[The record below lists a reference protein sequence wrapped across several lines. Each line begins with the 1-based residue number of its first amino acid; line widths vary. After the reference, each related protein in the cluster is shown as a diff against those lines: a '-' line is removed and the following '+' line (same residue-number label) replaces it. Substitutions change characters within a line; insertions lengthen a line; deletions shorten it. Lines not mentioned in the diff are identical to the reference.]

1 MKIYWY
7 AFLCGLLLFPALCRG
22 QDYDWQPISPQD
34 MQFKEIAGYP
44 GAPAVLLYHADY
56 ITYVSDYDQTEFI
69 YNRIKVLTDAG
80 KAYADVEIPLA
91 PWIKIRDLQART
103 IQPDGNIFELSSKP
117 FEKVILK
124 NRDFKFLAEAFTLPN
139 VMVGTII
146 EYRFKLQS
154 SWISSNEWILEHDLF
169 TVNEHFLFKHA
180 GPFAMSFVVSGSTA
194 KPEKKNETYELE
206 LTNVPPFRSEEQ
218 MPPADN
224 YKASVQFFYGKTDT
238 AGMREF
244 WTQTARSWSL
254 GADNFIGYHRVIR
267 DAAAAAI
274 GSATDPEEKLRKLY
288 ARVQEIRN
296 LYWERERSNQ
306 EEKKEQIK
314 ENTSVVDVLKHG
326 YGNSY
331 GISALFVAMA
341 RASGFNASL
350 ILVASRERLFYR
362 PEFLDSSQYNWT
374 LAGVTLQGKS
384 LLLDPATKFCPF
396 GLVRWPHTAT
406 SALKLEKD
414 TWNFIVMPS
423 LGQDRAV
430 VTRTARVT
438 LDEQGSLK
446 GHVTITFEGGEA
458 LERRLLNLQTDEA
471 GRNKGLEE
479 EVASWLPPGSV
490 AKMNYSQ
497 GWQETG
503 GTVLADLE
511 IDVPSY
517 AAKAGNRL
525 LVPSSLFPTKQ
536 KEVFRHA
543 ERKYPVYFPYAF
555 SELDITVIKKPAGY
569 AVETLPE
576 AIEVKPKFGMYRNST
591 KTSEEQIVNTRGL
604 FIGQFMFEPAQYS
617 ELKEFFG
624 KVETGDQF
632 QVVLH
637 SDYRRKT
644 LGPDEPRDLQRLEAI
659 AVIPRLLP
667 VGRFPA
673 FPGRQCSSG
682 STEPLPAAWR

>member
-1 MKIYWY
+1 MKIHWY
-7 AFLCGLLLFPALCRG
+7 AFLCGLLVFPVLGRG
-22 QDYDWQPISPQD
+22 QNYDWQPITPQD

-44 GAPAVLLYHADY
+44 GAAAVLLYHADY

-69 YNRIKVLTDAG
+69 YNRIKILTDAG

-91 PWIKIRDLQART
+91 PWTKIRDLEART
-103 IQPDGNIFELSSKP
+103 IQPDGNISSLTSKP
-117 FEKVILK
+117 FEKVIFK
-124 NRDFKFLAEAFTLPN
+124 NRDFKFLAETFTLPN

-146 EYRFKLQS
+146 EYRFRLQS
-154 SWISSNEWILEHDLF
+154 SWIHSNQWILEHDLF
-169 TVNEHFLFKHA
+169 TVKEHFLFKHA
-180 GPFAMSFVVSGSTA
+180 GPFTMSFVVSGSAA

-218 MPPADN
+218 MPPAEN

-238 AGMREF
+238 AGVREF
-244 WTQTARSWSL
+244 WAEEARLWTPRA
-254 GADNFIGYHRVIR
+254 ADFIGNHREIR

-274 GSATDPEEKLRKLY
+274 GSTTDPEEKLRKLY
-288 ARVQEIRN
+288 ARVQEVRN

-306 EEKKEQIK
+306 EEKKEQLK
-314 ENTSVVDVLKHG
+314 ENKSVVDVLKHG

-350 ILVASRERLFYR
+350 ILVASRERRFYR
-362 PEFLDSSQYNWT
+362 PEFLDSSQYSWT
-374 LAGVTLQGKS
+374 IAGVTLEGKN

-406 SALKLEKD
+406 SALKIEKD
-414 TWNFIVMPS
+414 RWSFIIIPS

-430 VTRTARVT
+430 ETRTARVT
-438 LDEQGSLK
+438 LDDQGSLK
-446 GHVTITFEGGEA
+446 GHITITFEGGDA

-479 EVASWLPPGSV
+479 EVTSWLPPESV
-490 AKMNYSQ
+490 AKINYSQ

-503 GTVLADLE
+503 GAVLADLE
-511 IDVPSY
+511 IEVPSY
-517 AAKAGNRL
+517 AARAGGRL
-525 LVPSSLFPTKQ
+525 LLPSSLFPTKQ
-536 KEVFRHA
+536 KGVFHHA

-555 SELDITVIKKPAGY
+555 SELDVTVIKKPAGY
-569 AVETLPE
+569 SVETVPE

-591 KTSEEQIVNTRGL
+591 KVSEDQIVNTRGL
-604 FIGQFMFEPAQYS
+604 FVSQFIFEPAQYS

-632 QVVLH
+632 QVVL
-637 SDYRRKT
+637 D
-644 LGPDEPRDLQRLEAI
+644 
-659 AVIPRLLP
+659 
-667 VGRFPA
+667 
-673 FPGRQCSSG
+673 
-682 STEPLPAAWR
+682 STTAGKP